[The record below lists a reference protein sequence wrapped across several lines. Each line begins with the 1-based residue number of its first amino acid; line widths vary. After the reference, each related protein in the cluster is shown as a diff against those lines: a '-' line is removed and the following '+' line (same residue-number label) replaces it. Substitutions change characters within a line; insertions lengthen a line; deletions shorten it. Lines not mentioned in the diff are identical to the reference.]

1 MVTEKI
7 VNTIQKKGYKY
18 SRIIKSDRVLEK
30 AQEIVLCGLSHAG
43 IFNKA
48 VFYGGIALRR

>member
-30 AQEIVLCGLSHAG
+30 AQEIVL
-43 IFNKA
+43 
-48 VFYGGIALRR
+48 